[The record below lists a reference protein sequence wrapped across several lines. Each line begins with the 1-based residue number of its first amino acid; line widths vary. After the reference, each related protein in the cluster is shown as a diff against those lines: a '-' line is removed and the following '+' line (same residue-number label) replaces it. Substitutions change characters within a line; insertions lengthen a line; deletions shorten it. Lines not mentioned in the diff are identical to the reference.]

1 MRWQKG
7 FFPLKTTSG
16 LTSPVNA
23 VAALPV
29 TVGHATWREYL
40 ALTKPRIISLLLFT
54 TLAAL
59 FIAADGT
66 HHVTPLLFWAVAIG
80 GYMAAGSANAI
91 NMVIDRD
98 IDGRMERTAKRP
110 TVTQEISTRNALL
123 FAVVLAVG
131 SFALLAGYANSLSA
145 WLAQAGLAF
154 YVVIY
159 TLLLKRRTW
168 HNIVIGGAAGA
179 FPPLVGWAA
188 VAHSLNPLAWTL
200 FGIIFVWTPVHF
212 WALALLIKDDYAKAN
227 IPMLPVVRGDRAT
240 VVQISLYTLVT
251 VIVTTLPYALGYL
264 GGIYLIGSIALNV
277 ALVHAT
283 RQLYRCIERAQAL
296 WLFKFSMLYLALL
309 FLMMAVDRVI
319 LHR

>member
-1 MRWQKG
+1 
-7 FFPLKTTSG
+7 
-16 LTSPVNA
+16 
-23 VAALPV
+23 
-29 TVGHATWREYL
+29 
-40 ALTKPRIISLLLFT
+40 
-54 TLAAL
+54 
-59 FIAADGT
+59 
-66 HHVTPLLFWAVAIG
+66 
-80 GYMAAGSANAI
+80 MAAGSANAI

-98 IDGRMERTAKRP
+98 IDGRMARTTANRP

-123 FAVVLAVG
+123 FAVVLAAG
-131 SFALLAGYANSLSA
+131 SFALLATCANPLSA

-188 VAHSLNPLAWTL
+188 VANSLNPLAWTL
-200 FGIIFVWTPVHF
+200 FAIIFVWTPVHF
-212 WALALLIKDDYAKAN
+212 WALALLIKEDYAKAN

-240 VVQISLYTLVT
+240 VVQIALYTAVT
-251 VIVTTLPYALGYL
+251 VIVTTLPYIAGYL
-264 GGIYLIGSIALNV
+264 GGIYLAASVVLNI

-283 RQLYRCIERAQAL
+283 QQLYQRTERPQAL

-309 FLMMAVDRVI
+309 FLMMAIDRVI